1 MLFPEVRY
9 ILPSILKMHKY
20 LHVGKLGDYVRL
32 KYEHIVWNL
41 HEEGEPLYQ
50 LSGKRPASYYFSI
63 PPGGDRGGQRPVRLW

>member
-20 LHVGKLGDYVRL
+20 LHVGKLGNYVRL

-41 HEEGEPLYQ
+41 HEEGEPLY
-50 LSGKRPASYYFSI
+50 
-63 PPGGDRGGQRPVRLW
+63 